1 MKTLRT
7 RLAALA
13 AALLVAACG
22 GGGSDTTPATRI
34 TSVKVFGDSLAD
46 SGTFRTP
53 AGAKIRFTVQGAG
66 TQIYPERIAAA
77 YGLPAMCPFFLFN
90 GTTFVANPLE
100 TGCTNFAIGAARINS
115 IDPTI
120 PAISPQRVGTQIAT
134 AAAVGGGFSATDL
147 LVIDGGGND
156 AADLIG
162 GFLTLQQDPTSTT
175 FFNLAASVL
184 TVPVAQGILTAA
196 PDAATGLGQLGGAY
210 MTALAQT
217 FYDQI
222 KAAALDNGAQHVV
235 LINMPGVTK
244 TPRFR
249 AVLAQVAAANGGGA
263 TGAAAAA
270 QLEGLF
276 TQWIQ
281 AFNAKLASLVAGDS
295 RIVLTDLFT
304 AFNDEVDHPSQ
315 FSLDNVTDPLCA
327 LSAGLA
333 EFAVC
338 TEDALT
344 AQTPPAGFSG
354 PNWWRAH
361 LFSDGFHPSPYGHQL
376 FFQRVSLDLARAG
389 LL

>member
-13 AALLVAACG
+13 SALLMAACG
-22 GGGSDTTPATRI
+22 GGGSDTTPATKI

-53 AGAKIRFTVQGAG
+53 AGVKIRFTVQGAA

-77 YGLPAMCPFFLFN
+77 YGLPAMCPFFLFD
-90 GTTFVANPLE
+90 GTTFVANTLE
-100 TGCTNFAIGAARINS
+100 TGCTNFAIGASRINS

-120 PAISPQRVGTQIAT
+120 PAVSPQRVGTQLALASGT
-134 AAAVGGGFSATDL
+134 VGFSATDL

-156 AADLIG
+156 AADVVTA
-162 GFLTLQQDPTSTT
+162 FLTLQAAPTAG
-175 FFNLAASVL
+175 NLAAYHDLAASVL
-184 TVPVAQGILTAA
+184 DVGAPGTTNAILGGTNGTAV
-196 PDAATGLGQLGGAY
+196 LGGAY
-210 MTALAQT
+210 LTALAQN
-217 FYDQI
+217 FYNSI
-222 KAAALDNGAQHVV
+222 KTSALDHGAVHIA
-235 LINMPGVTK
+235 LINMPGITK
-244 TPRFR
+244 TPRLR
-249 AVLAQVAAANGGGA
+249 AALAQVAATAGA
-263 TGAAAAA
+263 TAAA
-270 QLEGLF
+270 QAEGLF
-276 TQWIQ
+276 DSWIQ
-281 AFNAKLASLVAGDS
+281 AFNTKLASLVAGDK
-295 RIVLTDLFT
+295 RIVLIDLYS
-304 AFNDEVDHPSQ
+304 AFNDEVDHPAQ

-338 TEDALT
+338 TDAALT